1 YESYAIGSN
10 PVSPLEMAGAY
21 GAFANDGVY
30 TKAHFVTKVV
40 FPDGKEIT
48 FKPKSNRV
56 MKDYTA
62 YMITDMLRGVVN
74 ASNGTGT
81 TANVPGLDIAGKTGT
96 TNFDEK
102 VLNQFGYPSQATN
115 DSWFAGYTPQYT
127 MAVWTGYAKNGP

>member
-1 YESYAIGSN
+1 
-10 PVSPLEMAGAY
+10 
-21 GAFANDGVY
+21 
-30 TKAHFVTKVV
+30 
-40 FPDGKEIT
+40 
-48 FKPKSNRV
+48 

-81 TANVPGLDIAGKTGT
+81 TANVSGLDIAGKTGT

-102 VLNQFGYPSQATN
+102 VLNQFGYPSKATN

-127 MAVWTGYAKNGP
+127 MAIWTGYAKKTVPIIICWGDTTKKSRTLFF